1 MVILMDNFQKQEILK
16 SSGEIG
22 TFSKTHWIK
31 EAESKYTSAILLRN
45 IGYNEHEKYEQAIHA
60 KLKRHQKEL
69 VIFQHLDTISSVKK
83 SSILLIGYALELLLK
98 SCMVSLLINSPKEIL
113 EITLKKYSHNLVKI
127 ANELQLN
134 LTKQQ
139 KYILEKLGSYIT
151 LETRYPIT
159 ASSIDEYS
167 KKQHEINDII
177 LNDGMFSEIDVLYQE
192 IKLIT
197 SQIDGQPDNMKF
209 HDRLEMGLDGFI
221 TYRCGGPIPPTFI
234 IKYSSEQIEKQSDNI
249 NEIKRLIQLKNKDN
263 KSIFSMLMEKHWD
276 DSVFYKIHA
285 KNGLTK
291 T

>member
-1 MVILMDNFQKQEILK
+1 MDNIQKQEMLK

-31 EAESKYTSAILLRN
+31 EAESKYMSAILLRN

-60 KLKRHQKEL
+60 KSKKHQKEME
-69 VIFQHLDTISSVKK
+69 IFQHLDTISSVKK

-98 SCMVSLLINSPKEIL
+98 SCIVSLLISSPKEIL

-159 ASSIDEYS
+159 ASSIDEHS
-167 KKQHEINDII
+167 KKQREINDII
-177 LNDGMFSEIDVLYQE
+177 LNDSVFSEIDILYQK

-209 HDRLEMGLDGFI
+209 YGRLEMGLDGFI
-221 TYRCGGPIPPTFI
+221 TYRCGGPTPPTFI
-234 IKYSSEQIEKQSDNI
+234 IKYSSEQIEKKSDNI
-249 NEIKRLIQLKNKDN
+249 NEIKSLIQLKNKND
-263 KSIFSMLMEKHWD
+263 KSIISMLMEKHWD
-276 DSVFYKIHA
+276 YSVFYKIHA
-285 KNGLTK
+285 RNGLTK